1 MTEVP
6 LYRNQ
11 FILLQ
16 SKSSDWFLY
25 DRDLR
30 HERVNTSPLTM
41 KKLKQKPWYRWN
53 ETSFSHDSLY
63 LKTRKIEMRHHF
75 VGRLIFVKICRKMR
89 WETFMQQSLL
99 EKKIRRLQWPWFMP
113 NVIIM
118 MHNTTK
124 IILSAQCID
133 VYGLHSTIYGVLPV
147 YHPNQCM
154 YTTLATKSNAMFF
167 ILRISSQ

>member
-1 MTEVP
+1 MFDRVWT
-6 LYRNQ
+6 LSWRRFLLCRNQ

-30 HERVNTSPLTM
+30 HERVNTSPLTI
-41 KKLKQKPWYRWN
+41 KKLKQKPWYLWN

-63 LKTRKIEMRHHF
+63 LKTRKIELRHHF
-75 VGRLIFVKICRKMR
+75 VGRLIFMKICRKMR

-99 EKKIRRLQWPWFMP
+99 EKKI
-113 NVIIM
+113 M
-118 MHNTTK
+118 MHSTTK

-133 VYGLHSTIYGVLPV
+133 VYGLHSTIYGVLPA

-154 YTTLATKSNAMFF
+154 YTILATKSNAMFL